1 VPKPEEVSQFSI
13 LSSPTSRRSIL
24 LINSALRASAAFMSV
39 VVWFKVLVFDPKTTV
54 PPTTAAIAPIMT
66 VALNPIAPTIVA
78 KIRIPPAPA
87 ANFERRMIF
96 RQLSNVRELLNV
108 CFNAQYLFLQVTV
121 FIKSTLHHHLRA

>member
-1 VPKPEEVSQFSI
+1 MGGAWKMPPAGDTFDARYGRRRDHVGHPIVGRIGFGAKAGGTHVSQFSI

-66 VALNPIAPTIVA
+66 VALNPIAPIIVA
-78 KIRIPPAPA
+78 KIRIPPH
-87 ANFERRMIF
+87 
-96 RQLSNVRELLNV
+96 QLRILKGE
-108 CFNAQYLFLQVTV
+108 
-121 FIKSTLHHHLRA
+121 